1 MDNEEAKTAIVE
13 YLAKDG
19 NGEKKVNF
27 RLRDW
32 LISRQRFW
40 GAPIPIVYC
49 EHCGA
54 VPVPEEQ
61 LPVMLPSDIE
71 FKPNGESPLKYM
83 DEFVNTTCP
92 ICGRPARRESDTMDT
107 FVCSSWYYLRYSDP
121 KNAEQPFDRKKVDYW
136 MDVDQYIGGVE
147 HAILHLLY
155 SRFFTKV
162 CHDLGLVG
170 VDEPFKNLLTQGMV
184 LKDGSKMS
192 KSKGNVV
199 SPEEIVD
206 KYGADTARLFILFAA
221 PPERDPEWNDQA
233 VDGCYRFFEPCLAY
247 CRGF

>member
-1 MDNEEAKTAIVE
+1 MLFRSDFSFARKLGLEIIPVVSEDGSVYTADEMTEAYVGKGKLINSAQFDGMDNEEAKTAIVE

-19 NGEKKVNF
+19 NGETKVNF

-107 FVCSSWYYLRYSDP
+107 FVCSSW
-121 KNAEQPFDRKKVDYW
+121 
-136 MDVDQYIGGVE
+136 
-147 HAILHLLY
+147 
-155 SRFFTKV
+155 
-162 CHDLGLVG
+162 
-170 VDEPFKNLLTQGMV
+170 
-184 LKDGSKMS
+184 
-192 KSKGNVV
+192 
-199 SPEEIVD
+199 
-206 KYGADTARLFILFAA
+206 
-221 PPERDPEWNDQA
+221 
-233 VDGCYRFFEPCLAY
+233 
-247 CRGF
+247 